1 MPHAPRL
8 AVPLLAVAT
17 ALLVALAGPLILFNP
32 WFVSLEQ
39 QRAGAAI
46 LLGATQSQVDAA
58 TLAIL
63 GDIWTGGDFGVS
75 LTEGGAPAL
84 DAFERSHMVD
94 VGGLVR
100 VLGLVALAAVVVG
113 LLAGRALRGRPRA
126 LGTALVAGAATVGA
140 AGVAAAL
147 VFAVAFD
154 AAFLAFH
161 QVFFRE
167 GTYLFGPE
175 STLIRFF
182 PEQLWYEASL
192 AAGALIVLSAVAV
205 AFAGWRLLRGPGSA
219 AV

>member
-1 MPHAPRL
+1 MPAAPRL

-113 LLAGRALRGRPRA
+113 LRALRGRPRA
-126 LGTALVAGAATVGA
+126 IGTALVAGAATVGA

-167 GTYLFGPE
+167 GTYLFGPD